1 MSGAALAQDKPSSPS
16 NTSSSDS
23 ADAKPAVHVF
33 NEQTHYVPPSTIITI
48 FLACSTVDLI
58 ALMDQTTLAASLSI
72 IGNALH
78 ASDQTAWISGGYF
91 VTSTCF
97 QLLYGRL
104 SDIWSRKLVLFVGL
118 AIFFFGS
125 LAASLAQTATQLIIF
140 RAFTGVGGGGLMT
153 VAQMIVSDVVPLRE
167 RGKYQGILGA
177 VVAIANGIGPVIGG
191 ALASTGHDGWR
202 WIFRLNL
209 PLTAIC
215 TACVFFF
222 MPLRKVTGDW
232 RVKLAA
238 IDFFGAALA
247 LGGTAVLLLGLNWGG
262 GEYAWQSAH
271 VIATLVV
278 GGVVCV
284 AFVAWQWK
292 GTKYPLVPMHIFTS
306 RIVNG
311 ACLTMFINGWNFLVQ
326 VYYIPTFYQL
336 VFEYSTVKAGAMLLP
351 ITLMQTVSST
361 LSGLVV
367 HWVGRYRE
375 CILFGWM
382 IWAVG
387 LGLFSTLDKSSGLG
401 KQIGYGLLT
410 GVGVGN
416 TLQPALIAV
425 QAGVERRDMAV
436 VTSFRNIT
444 WTNVI
449 SFVRNL
455 GGTLAL
461 AIAGTIINNL
471 IGSSIAS
478 LGLSD
483 SEQRAFLSSPQ
494 NYLSKL
500 PADEAAHAR
509 ALLIPAYK
517 RGFRIIFLIGA
528 SLAAFAFVLAFVLMP
543 QVGLKRADD
552 EKLKAEGEKRL
563 NGEIGHGDVE
573 RDPSPTDENNG
584 SNDKRAESA
593 NAQEGDGNAEKKE

>member
-1 MSGAALAQDKPSSPS
+1 MSGAVLNSEKPP
-16 NTSSSDS
+16 SSSDS
-23 ADAKPAVHVF
+23 SGTAVVETDGESKTPHVF
-33 NEQTHYVPPSTIITI
+33 NEQTNYVPKSTIITI

-58 ALMDQTTLAASLSI
+58 ALMDQTTLASSLSI

-78 ASDQTAWISGGYF
+78 ASDKASWISGGYF

-97 QLLYGRL
+97 QLIYGRL

-118 AIFFFGS
+118 GIFFVGS
-125 LAASLAQTATQLIIF
+125 LAASLSQTATQLIVF

-191 ALASTGHDGWR
+191 ALSSINEDSWR

-209 PLTAIC
+209 PLTAI
-215 TACVFFF
+215 TTLCVLFF

-232 RVKLAA
+232 KMKIKA
-238 IDFFGAALA
+238 IDFFGAFLA
-247 LGGTAVLLLGLNWGG
+247 LGSTAVLLLGLTWGG
-262 GEYAWQSAH
+262 GEYPWASAH
-271 VIATLVV
+271 VIATIVV
-278 GGVVCV
+278 GFAV
-284 AFVAWQWK
+284 AVGFVLWQWK
-292 GTKYPLVPMHIFTS
+292 GATYPLVPMHIFKS

-336 VFEYSTVKAGAMLLP
+336 VFGYSTVKAGAMLLP
-351 ITLMQTVSST
+351 VTLMQTVSST
-361 LSGLVV
+361 VSGLVV

-387 LGLFSTLDKSSGLG
+387 LGLFSTLDQSSGLG

-425 QAGVERRDMAV
+425 QAGVERKDMAV
-436 VTSFRNIT
+436 VTSFRN
-444 WTNVI
+444 
-449 SFVRNL
+449 FVRNL
-455 GGTLAL
+455 GGTLGL

-471 IGSSIAS
+471 ITSSISS
-478 LGLSD
+478 LGLTQ
-483 SEQRAFLSSPQ
+483 SETRSFLSSPQ

-500 PADEAAHAR
+500 PQEEAERAR
-509 ALLIPAYK
+509 SLLIPAYQK
-517 RGFRIIFLIGA
+517 GFRIIFLIGA
-528 SLAAFAFVLAFVLMP
+528 ALAAVAFFLAFWLMP
-543 QVGLKRADD
+543 QVTLNRADD
-552 EKLKAEGEKRL
+552 EKLKEEGRKRVK
-563 NGEIGHGDVE
+563 GERNSDEEVNEEE
-573 RDPSPTDENNG
+573 R
-584 SNDKRAESA
+584 R
-593 NAQEGDGNAEKKE
+593 

>member
-1 MSGAALAQDKPSSPS
+1 MSGAVLNSEKPPSSAE
-16 NTSSSDS
+16 SSDT
-23 ADAKPAVHVF
+23 AVVEINGETKTPHVF
-33 NEQTHYVPPSTIITI
+33 NEQTNYVPKSTIITI

-58 ALMDQTTLAASLSI
+58 ALMDQTTLASSLSI

-78 ASDQTAWISGGYF
+78 ASDKASWISGGYF

-97 QLLYGRL
+97 QLIYGRL

-118 AIFFFGS
+118 GIFFIGS
-125 LAASLAQTATQLIIF
+125 LAASLSQTATQLIVF

-191 ALASTGHDGWR
+191 ALSSINEDSWR

-209 PLTAIC
+209 PLTAI
-215 TACVFFF
+215 TTLCVLFF

-232 RVKLAA
+232 KMKLKA
-238 IDFFGAALA
+238 IDFFGAFLA
-247 LGGTAVLLLGLNWGG
+247 LGSTAVLLLGLTWGG
-262 GEYAWQSAH
+262 GEYPWASAH
-271 VIATLVV
+271 VIATIVV
-278 GGVVCV
+278 GFAVAVGFVV
-284 AFVAWQWK
+284 WQWK
-292 GTKYPLVPMHIFTS
+292 GATYPLVPMHIFKS

-336 VFEYSTVKAGAMLLP
+336 VFGYSTVKAGAMLLP
-351 ITLMQTVSST
+351 VTLMQTVSST
-361 LSGLVV
+361 ISGLVV

-387 LGLFSTLDKSSGLG
+387 LGLFSTLDESSGLG

-416 TLQPALIAV
+416 TLQPGNLILTCFSALIAV
-425 QAGVERRDMAV
+425 QAGVERKDMAV
-436 VTSFRNIT
+436 VTSFRKYVYQDLT
-444 WTNVI
+444 SRLTK
-449 SFVRNL
+449 NL
-455 GGTLAL
+455 GGTLGL
-461 AIAGTIINNL
+461 AVAGTIINNL
-471 IGSSIAS
+471 IKSSISS
-478 LGLSD
+478 LGFTQ
-483 SEQRAFLSSPQ
+483 SETRSFLSSPQ

-500 PADEAAHAR
+500 PQEEAEHAR
-509 ALLIPAYK
+509 SLLIPAYQK
-517 RGFRIIFLIGA
+517 GFRIIFLIGA
-528 SLAAFAFVLAFVLMP
+528 ALAAFAFVLAFWLMP
-543 QVGLKRADD
+543 QVTLNRADD
-552 EKLKAEGEKRL
+552 EKLKEEGRKRVK
-563 NGEIGHGDVE
+563 GEE
-573 RDPSPTDENNG
+573 NSDEEVNEDG
-584 SNDKRAESA
+584 KR
-593 NAQEGDGNAEKKE
+593 